1 MVIHCPQVPCATL
14 FLLLL
19 LPPSLLR
26 SGSLQNHG
34 PGWRIFHHLGKGSR
48 SFYHRRDPGAR
59 QRWFPRQAGKES
71 SCQGIFDLYFILDK
85 SASVNNNW
93 IYVYELVKDLVN
105 KFKNPNMRMS
115 FVLYS
120 ESAEIL
126 MPLTGDR
133 KEIDE
138 SLKRLERVVP
148 TGQTNMHE
156 GFKLVNQQM
165 EKVIAEGSK
174 ATPMII
180 AMTDGRLLPNVFEET
195 KELAN
200 KSRSMGATVY
210 TVGVL
215 DYQKNQMIAVADSP
229 KHMFGVDT
237 GFANLKTVV
246 EPLSSKTCI
255 EVTSVEASDRCAGDK
270 KPKDSNDTS
279 ITCPGAEIKQP
290 DEEVFV
296 EVSLNNGE
304 SFLGNKHSINSTKCG
319 EGQSPPVNTENTV
332 TVIEKKTYDLR
343 FLAWLPLL
351 LLIPLLLYCCWK
363 LCLTELWTPEF
374 YLQPA
379 RECCSMPHTPCTPR
393 ICLPPSRDCISLNS
407 YPQCQHPPPRYSQS
421 FRILPLLPPSAR
433 KSIDSLGLPY
443 HPCPTSK
450 RPKT

>member
-120 ESAEIL
+120 KGAEIF

-319 EGQSPPVNTENTV
+319 DIMKPPPEKKPKEKPPPPPPPPPPTNPCP
-332 TVIEKKTYDLR
+332 TVIVTCCGCGSGIMEVSEELR
-343 FLAWLPLL
+343 Q
-351 LLIPLLLYCCWK
+351 
-363 LCLTELWTPEF
+363 LCPVETSMWTDS
-374 YLQPA
+374 LQRKDCPA
-379 RECCSMPHTPCTPR
+379 T
-393 ICLPPSRDCISLNS
+393 
-407 YPQCQHPPPRYSQS
+407 QYSQS